1 MQPTRE
7 TPDSAPTIALL
18 PWGDVYED
26 FLDMIG
32 MSVEVF
38 CREMRG
44 GWLFNYV
51 DALRLSGVRSIIVI
65 VSARASKPSRVQHP
79 PTGTTICILPAPKIY
94 RAVRAMLGW
103 IQNRLRRNGQEA
115 ARSFP
120 GERRVLG
127 PLSRV
132 LREIAP
138 YLATPLVPLAR
149 ELRREVCGVILCQEY
164 EYPRFDAC
172 VLLGRLMRIPVFAS
186 FQGGDFRLGSLEQ
199 LVRAPAIRAS
209 AGLIIG
215 SRVEVE
221 RVRAR
226 YHVPITKIAY
236 IFNPFDLS
244 DWGDADRASAR
255 TELGIPDSARVAVWH
270 GRVSI
275 RPKGL
280 DVLLDAWRR
289 VVAARPGAA
298 LRLVL
303 IGTGSEAPQL
313 HQKIDAQ
320 RIEGIVWIDRYVLD
334 RALLRQYLAAATRH
348 PPAIAPTTRYG
359 STPDRTASGRGVS
372 GGSCER
378 SCSHAKN
385 LTKGRR
391 RWVA

>member
-149 ELRREVCGVILCQEY
+149 ELRRE
-164 EYPRFDAC
+164 
-172 VLLGRLMRIPVFAS
+172 
-186 FQGGDFRLGSLEQ
+186 
-199 LVRAPAIRAS
+199 
-209 AGLIIG
+209 
-215 SRVEVE
+215 
-221 RVRAR
+221 
-226 YHVPITKIAY
+226 
-236 IFNPFDLS
+236 
-244 DWGDADRASAR
+244 
-255 TELGIPDSARVAVWH
+255 
-270 GRVSI
+270 
-275 RPKGL
+275 
-280 DVLLDAWRR
+280 
-289 VVAARPGAA
+289 
-298 LRLVL
+298 
-303 IGTGSEAPQL
+303 
-313 HQKIDAQ
+313 
-320 RIEGIVWIDRYVLD
+320 
-334 RALLRQYLAAATRH
+334 
-348 PPAIAPTTRYG
+348 
-359 STPDRTASGRGVS
+359 
-372 GGSCER
+372 
-378 SCSHAKN
+378 
-385 LTKGRR
+385 
-391 RWVA
+391 